1 MIATGLGIAIGV
13 GFAMQTAVNSQLRK
27 FVLSPFKAS
36 MISFIVGVF
45 ILTVV
50 MIVSSNS
57 ILIPLETF
65 TTQPLWIWVG
75 GLFGVIGLTT
85 NILLFPR
92 IGSVQAAVMP
102 IFGMIVMGMLID
114 NFGWFN
120 SMVQPFTTNRIIGVL
135 LLLMGIFLTVVL
147 TELVSKR
154 RKIANEQD
162 DSKSSVE
169 LWMWRVIGFGA
180 GMLMSAQAAINGQL
194 GSVLGSPVHAAFVS
208 FFVGAAILIIVVL
221 VKERSFKDVI
231 NPITKKAPWWVWL
244 GGLFGSTYV
253 LVNVYL
259 VSEIGT
265 GPTVILA
272 LFGQLTGSLL
282 VERFGL
288 LGSHPGDINKIHIF
302 GLLMMLAGVILIQ
315 SF

>member
-13 GFAMQTAVNSQLRK
+13 GFAMQTAINSQLRK

-36 MISFIVGVF
+36 MISFIVGVL

-50 MIVSSNS
+50 MLVSGST
-57 ILIPLETF
+57 LGIPLEIF
-65 TTQPLWIWVG
+65 TNQPYWIWLG

-92 IGSVQAAVMP
+92 IGSVQAAVIP

-120 SMVQPFTTNRIIGVL
+120 SIVQPFTTNRVVGVFL
-135 LLLMGIFLTVVL
+135 LLIGIFLTVVL
-147 TELVSKR
+147 TELVKKR
-154 RKIANEQD
+154 RNIANEQD
-162 DSKSSVE
+162 DSKSSLE
-169 LWMWRVIGFGA
+169 LWIWRIIGTCA

-194 GSVLGSPVHAAFVS
+194 GNVLGSSVHAAFVS
-208 FFVGAAILIIVVL
+208 FFVGAVILIIVVI

-231 NPITKKAPWWVWL
+231 NPFTKKAPWWVWL
-244 GGLFGSTYV
+244 GGLFGATYV

-272 LFGQLTGSLL
+272 LFGQLTGSVL

-288 LGSHPGDINKIHIF
+288 LGSHPGDINKIHVI
-302 GLLMMLAGVILIQ
+302 GLLIMLAGVIMIQ
-315 SF
+315 LF